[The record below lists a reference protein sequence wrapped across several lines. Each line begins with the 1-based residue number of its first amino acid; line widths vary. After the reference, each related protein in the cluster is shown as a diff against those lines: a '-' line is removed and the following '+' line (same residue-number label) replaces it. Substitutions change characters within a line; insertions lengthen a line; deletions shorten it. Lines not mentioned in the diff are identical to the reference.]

1 MQHDLFVNPNARHR
15 GIYPLL
21 ADLQGD
27 LVGGT
32 NRVIAP
38 LARRQAVAGNES
50 RYLPLIANEG
60 TEYRVMLTLL
70 ASLPAHMLRHAV
82 GTIHEARFEITR
94 GLDWLFSGL

>member
-15 GIYPLL
+15 AIYPFL
-21 ADLQGD
+21 ADLQGN
-27 LVGGT
+27 LVSGT

-38 LARRQAVAGNES
+38 LARRQVVDGRDS
-50 RYLPLIANEG
+50 RYLPLIAHEG

-70 ASLPAHMLRHAV
+70 ASLPAHVLRNAV
-82 GTIHEARFEITR
+82 GTIREARFEITR